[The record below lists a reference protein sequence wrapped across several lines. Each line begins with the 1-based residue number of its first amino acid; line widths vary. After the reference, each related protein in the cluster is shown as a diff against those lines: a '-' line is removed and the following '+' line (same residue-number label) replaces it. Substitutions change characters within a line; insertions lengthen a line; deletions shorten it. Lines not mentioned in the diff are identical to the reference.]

1 MANISNKQGTDKGGG
16 QRPGAALLVKRRN
29 IKWYFTNEP
38 ELRFRWWLRLD
49 LPYVPVSKMSRNF
62 TSVKFS
68 KSTPAWWCIVLK

>member
-38 ELRFRWWLRLD
+38 ELRFR
-49 LPYVPVSKMSRNF
+49 
-62 TSVKFS
+62 
-68 KSTPAWWCIVLK
+68 